1 MEDIEKRNE
10 ILVYSS
16 EVVADTINPEWN
28 ELGCPIEVVEEYL
41 NEKGRIRKMWYDLEF
56 ILRVWNKNEKDSTDL
71 IKKKVIIQELEYI
84 APLKPIDTLNDLFN
98 EYILESIFN
107 VLVRIVSHFQ
117 ALPFNSV
124 LFQMTD
130 GFFASHELCLFLRKK
145 GVLKPLHVPEVTIE
159 PTGPFVVEFWN

>member
-56 ILRVWNKNEKDSTDL
+56 ILRVWNKKEKDSTVL
-71 IKKKVIIQELEYI
+71 IEKKVIIQELEYI

-107 VLVRIVSHFQ
+107 VLVRIVSHF
-117 ALPFNSV
+117 
-124 LFQMTD
+124 
-130 GFFASHELCLFLRKK
+130 
-145 GVLKPLHVPEVTIE
+145 
-159 PTGPFVVEFWN
+159 